1 MVQSRWQKQ
10 YYKKET
16 GSRRLYVKPG
26 CNLKVRFVGDPV
38 KVVRAFTT
46 DGTCITLDN
55 EETGHRLKDKYPNK
69 IGNISV
75 RYACWCFDRH
85 DDKMKILDMPHFV
98 ACEIRNRDTLAGKT
112 VSGLEQGCDWK
123 ISTNGKKGMDVRYKV
138 KYLEETSLTG
148 TEKNIVED
156 RKLDN
161 KRPYDLTKVFAGD
174 SFVDAN
180 DKLSK

>member
-1 MVQSRWQKQ
+1 MVSSRCQKQ
-10 YYKKET
+10 HFKKKT
-16 GSRRLYVKPG
+16 SNTRLYVKPG

-38 KVVRAFTT
+38 KVVRVFTN
-46 DGTCITLDN
+46 DAKCLTLDN
-55 EETGHRLKDKYPNK
+55 EETGRKLKEKYPNK

-85 DDKMKILDMPHFV
+85 DDRMKILDMPRFV
-98 ACEIRNRDTLAGKT
+98 ASEIGKRDALAGKKI
-112 VSGLEQGCDWK
+112 SGIDQGCDWK
-123 ISTNGKKGMDVRYKV
+123 IGTNGEKGIDVRYTV
-138 KYLEETSLTG
+138 NYVEDSYLTG

-174 SFVDAN
+174 SFLDAN

>member
-1 MVQSRWQKQ
+1 MVRNRWQKQ
-10 YYKKET
+10 CYKKET
-16 GSRRLYVKPG
+16 SNGKLYVKPE

-38 KVVRAFTT
+38 KVVRVFTN
-46 DGTCITLDN
+46 DAKCLTLDN
-55 EETGHRLKDKYPNK
+55 EETGRKLKEKYPNE
-69 IGNISV
+69 INNISV

-98 ACEIRNRDTLAGKT
+98 VSEIRNQDTLAGKT

-148 TEKNIVED
+148 FEQNIVED
-156 RKLDN
+156 RKTD
-161 KRPYDLTKVFAGD
+161 KKMPYDLTKVFAGD
-174 SFVDAN
+174 SFLDAN